1 MNQDM
6 TLPEIRMELT
16 KVRGHLVPMP
26 IDFLIVSPFVCE
38 MELTGQEEKWITGGD
53 WIAVNP
59 ITLAIYI

>member
-26 IDFLIVSPFVCE
+26 VDFLIVSGWCWRPQAGSARASRTE
-38 MELTGQEEKWITGGD
+38 RAQLRTS
-53 WIAVNP
+53 
-59 ITLAIYI
+59 